1 MVTDMERIADNAADI
16 AEISLT
22 ADVSAIMH
30 IVKEIQTMS
39 ER

>member
-1 MVTDMERIADNAADI
+1 MERIADNAADI